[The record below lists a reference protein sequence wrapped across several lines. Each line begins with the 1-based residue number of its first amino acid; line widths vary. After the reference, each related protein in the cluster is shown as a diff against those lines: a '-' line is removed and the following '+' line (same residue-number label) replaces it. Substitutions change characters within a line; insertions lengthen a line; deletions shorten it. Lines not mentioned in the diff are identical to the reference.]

1 MNIILTCDRLSVQCE
16 SGVRS
21 IEVFVNRDLLIITDF
36 DHPSAKLAST
46 CGCGLRPDPD
56 PAGGPNCV
64 MHLDAMH
71 DVEGRAS

>member
-1 MNIILTCDRLSVQCE
+1 MKV
-16 SGVRS
+16 GVLWCRHQGTS
-21 IEVFVNRDLLIITDF
+21 SSSRILIIRVR
-36 DHPSAKLAST
+36 KLAST
-46 CGCGLRPDPD
+46 CACGLRPDPD

>member
-1 MNIILTCDRLSVQCE
+1 M
-16 SGVRS
+16 
-21 IEVFVNRDLLIITDF
+21 FVNRDLLIITDF

-56 PAGGPNCV
+56 RAGGPNCV